1 MKQNKNSGKKG
12 IFKHMHLSWTEL
24 IAGIAVILIGLV
36 LLISPGIA
44 TSLLFGVI
52 GAVCIIIG
60 LVYVVR
66 YFMLEAKISITS
78 FDLSLGLVWILGGV
92 LVIVFKGLLISLL
105 PILFG
110 LIILIGGVV
119 KIQSTLS
126 FRRMNA
132 TRWYI
137 ELVCAIISIAFGVII
152 LLNPFSTALLLM
164 RVIGAGLVVE
174 GVMDLASRIFFKRA
188 CDAYFIETDFTN

>member
-1 MKQNKNSGKKG
+1 MKQNNNSGKKG

-92 LVIVFKGLLISLL
+92 MVIVF
-105 PILFG
+105 
-110 LIILIGGVV
+110 
-119 KIQSTLS
+119 
-126 FRRMNA
+126 
-132 TRWYI
+132 
-137 ELVCAIISIAFGVII
+137 
-152 LLNPFSTALLLM
+152 
-164 RVIGAGLVVE
+164 
-174 GVMDLASRIFFKRA
+174 
-188 CDAYFIETDFTN
+188 

>member
-1 MKQNKNSGKKG
+1 MKQNKDSERKG
-12 IFKHMHLSWTEL
+12 LGKHMHLSWAEL

-36 LLISPGIA
+36 LLIWPDIA

-60 LVYVVR
+60 MVYVVR
-66 YFMLEAKISITS
+66 YFMLEARISITS
-78 FDLSLGLVWILGGV
+78 FDLSLGLVWIIGGV

-110 LIILIGGVV
+110 LVILIGGVV

-132 TRWYI
+132 VAPARGQ
-137 ELVCAIISIAFGVII
+137 LQ
-152 LLNPFSTALLLM
+152 
-164 RVIGAGLVVE
+164 
-174 GVMDLASRIFFKRA
+174 
-188 CDAYFIETDFTN
+188 TDRLPCINSE